1 MPKIFMSDLYPEPEI
16 SRYNV
21 MPWELTQESGL
32 FRYPRRWMTIDEMLA
47 FNYLEDISEYIIKT
61 QLSFFTRGGI
71 HAFALEFTKN
81 RRVHLCMFREQVPGL
96 GKVTSVYNACTREL
110 IAQRIERI

>member
-1 MPKIFMSDLYPEPEI
+1 MPKIFMGDLYPEPEI

-32 FRYPRRWMTIDEMLA
+32 YRYPRRWMTIDEMLA
-47 FNYLEDISEYIIKT
+47 FNYLDGFSEYIIKT
-61 QLSFFTRGGI
+61 QFSFFARGV

-81 RRVHLCMFREQVPGL
+81 KRVHLCMFREQVPGL
-96 GKVTSVYNACTREL
+96 GTVVSVYDTYTEEL
-110 IAQRIERI
+110 IAQQIEK